1 VEAVRTATP
10 EALSLM
16 VARVV
21 VPTAKVTVPVG
32 LPVAPEAERLTV
44 AVRVTL
50 AGGVT
55 VVGEAARAVE
65 VGALL
70 RVTVRGLDAEE
81 L

>member
-1 VEAVRTATP
+1 
-10 EALSLM
+10 
-16 VARVV
+16 
-21 VPTAKVTVPVG
+21 VTVPVG